1 MEPWKG
7 QANALVGQGGEA
19 AAKKF
24 LQAQGYEIVDSR
36 WSCSAGEIDLIAQKN
51 RLIIFVEV
59 KTSRSID
66 QAIIRISENQQRRI
80 VNAAQIW
87 LSKHAFGPRYLF
99 RFDAIFVGDGGQLK
113 HIEGAWTA

>member
-7 QANALVGQGGEA
+7 QANAPL
-19 AAKKF
+19 AKAERPLQKNF

-36 WSCSAGEIDLIAQKN
+36 WSCSAGEIDLIAREN

-66 QAIIRISENQQRRI
+66 QAVIRLSEGQQRRI
-80 VNAAQIW
+80 VNAAHVW
-87 LSKHAFGPRYLF
+87 LSKHAFGPRFLF
-99 RFDAIFVGDGGQLK
+99 RFDAIFVGGSGQLK

>member
-1 MEPWKG
+1 MDAHARFVLLDIRFNRRVP
-7 QANALVGQGGEA
+7 
-19 AAKKF
+19 F
-24 LQAQGYEIVDSR
+24 S
-36 WSCSAGEIDLIAQKN
+36 IA
-51 RLIIFVEV
+51 IFVEV

-66 QAIIRISENQQRRI
+66 QAIIRISESQQRRI

-113 HIEGAWTA
+113 HIEGAWTV

>member
-1 MEPWKG
+1 MSPSRTPRQRLGDRAEDR
-7 QANALVGQGGEA
+7 ALAYLLTQGLTLVQRN
-19 AAKKF
+19 F
-24 LQAQGYEIVDSR
+24 R
-36 WSCSAGEIDLIAQKN
+36 CRAGEIDLIAQKN

-66 QAIIRISENQQRRI
+66 QAIIRISESQQRRI

>member
-1 MEPWKG
+1 VEPWKG

-24 LQAQGYEIVDSR
+24 LQAQGYGIVDSR
-36 WSCSAGEIDLIAQKN
+36 WSCSAGEIDLIARKN

-66 QAIIRISENQQRRI
+66 QAVIRLSEGQQRRI
-80 VNAAQIW
+80 VNAAHVL
-87 LSKHAFGPRYLF
+87 LSKHAFGPRFLF
-99 RFDAIFVGDGGQLK
+99 RFDAIFVGGSGQLK

>member
-36 WSCSAGEIDLIAQKN
+36 WSCSAGEINLIARKN

-66 QAIIRISENQQRRI
+66 QAVIRLSQGQQRRI
-80 VNAAQIW
+80 VNAAHVW
-87 LSKHAFGPRYLF
+87 LSKQAFGPRFLF
-99 RFDAIFVGDGGQLK
+99 RFDAIFVGGSGQLK

>member
-24 LQAQGYEIVDSR
+24 LRAQGYEIVDSR
-36 WSCSAGEIDLIAQKN
+36 WSCSAGEIDLIARRN
-51 RLIIFVEV
+51 RLFIFVEV

-66 QAIIRISENQQRRI
+66 QAVIRLSQGQQRRI

-87 LSKHAFGPRYLF
+87 LSKHAFGPQYLF